1 MIRPSALCVVLTS
14 GLAIGGCASPH
25 VVQATKLSDETM
37 TCSQIDINIAEAE
50 RFRLAAQRE
59 KGVTGTNVAAV
70 LFFWPAM
77 IGTYSNAN
85 EAIAA
90 AETRKVRLAT
100 IYSQKGCGTR
110 GLPSPSQSVRARDN
124 ADKFIELKGLLDKGL
139 ISIDD
144 YNATRARLI
153 SEL

>member
-1 MIRPSALCVVLTS
+1 MRLCALCSVLAF
-14 GLAIGGCASPH
+14 GFAIGGCASPY
-25 VVQATKLSDETM
+25 VVQATKLSDEAM
-37 TCSQIDINIAEAE
+37 TCGQIDIEMAEAE
-50 RFRLAAQRE
+50 RFRMAAQRE

-77 IGTYSNAN
+77 IGTYANAN

-90 AETRKVRLAT
+90 AEARKARLAL
-100 IYSQKGCGTR
+100 IYSQKGCGAAR
-110 GLPSPSQSVRARDN
+110 QPSPSRVTQPRDST
-124 ADKFIELKGLLDKGL
+124 DRFIELKSLLDKGL
-139 ISIDD
+139 ISVDD